1 MKNVR
6 RVFGILLRAILFW
19 LPLVVLVFGMIG
31 IAAEVFLWFVVPLK
45 FSQPL
50 ATGFIAMVTSI
61 GALQS
66 ALAQIEQSLG
76 ATRSRAWPTPE
87 PPASL
92 PPPPPPGSAC

>member
-31 IAAEVFLWFVVPLK
+31 IAAEVFLWFAVPLK

-66 ALAQIEQSLG
+66 ALAQIEQRLG